1 VEDQENKVNYNVIYG
16 IINHQGVAMKRS
28 DLIKQIIAR
37 KEQLNITIENLAKL
51 SDLGVRTVNR
61 VLANEDVKLSTIE
74 SITNLLGLDFAG
86 NEIVPLDEL
95 NKQRAKSK
103 ATFMAS
109 LVQGTSALEMQ
120 GLDKES
126 VNNIISMYEKEFL
139 DGEYSNTLWV
149 A

>member
-1 VEDQENKVNYNVIYG
+1 
-16 IINHQGVAMKRS
+16 MKRL

-51 SDLGVRTVNR
+51 SGLGVRTVNR

-86 NEIVPLDEL
+86 NEIVPLEEL
-95 NKQRAKSK
+95 KKQRAKQK
-103 ATFMAS
+103 AIFMVS
-109 LVQGTSALEMQ
+109 LVQSTSALEMQ
-120 GLDKES
+120 GLDENS

-139 DGEYSNTLWV
+139 NGNYQDTLWV

>member
-1 VEDQENKVNYNVIYG
+1 
-16 IINHQGVAMKRS
+16 MKRL

-37 KEQLNITIENLAKL
+37 KEQLHITIENLAKL
-51 SDLGVRTVNR
+51 SGLGIRTVNR

-74 SITNLLGLDFAG
+74 SITNFLGLDFAG
-86 NEIVPLDEL
+86 NEIVPLNEL
-95 NKQRAKSK
+95 KKQRAKEK
-103 ATFMAS
+103 AIFMAS

-120 GLDKES
+120 GLDENS

-139 DGEYSNTLWV
+139 HGNYQDTLWV